1 MTRPIGIDLGT
12 TYTLVATVEDG
23 RPRII
28 PNAEGQRLTPSVV
41 GFTDGRE
48 PLVGQPARRL
58 AATSP
63 DRAVFSIKRW
73 MGSDH
78 RVRVAGRE
86 YTPEEISSYILRK
99 AVTDAELQLGE
110 RVERAVVTVP
120 AYFNDRQRQ
129 ATREAGR
136 LAGLNVLRIIS
147 EPTAAALAYGLERED
162 AHTVLVWDLG
172 GGTFDVSILE
182 LGDDIFEVRAV
193 SGDTWLG
200 GDDFDD
206 RVAAYLVEECER
218 ACGASFRM
226 SADARRLRQAAEG
239 ARIRLSSSSV
249 TTVSVPVSDET
260 EAGCLEVELTRERL
274 EKLTAGL
281 LSRMVAPTQQALAD
295 AGLTPEDIDRT
306 VLVGGV
312 TRMPAVRELARKI
325 TGNEPYRYID
335 PDEVVAMGA
344 AIQAGMLLGVV
355 EKVVLLDVLPLS
367 LGVETQG
374 GLVARIIPRNTPLP
388 ASEAQVFTTAADFQT
403 SMDIQ
408 VVQGER
414 ELALDNVSL
423 GKFQLDNLPSASRG
437 AVRVEVAFAA
447 DVDGIVHVS
456 ARDLLTDSE
465 VRVGLTSAKYL
476 GKDEIAGLADEALMN
491 AERDGKKRDLIK
503 ADIEARNLIGAA
515 EMTIKELGSP
525 QEAPRVRQIIQASS
539 ELREALETDAAEDM
553 RDRIDDMR
561 RLLAAAREAERKS
574 PSLVSGR

>member
-1 MTRPIGIDLGT
+1 MTKAIGIDLGT
-12 TYTLVATVEDG
+12 TYTVVATIENG
-23 RPRII
+23 RPKVV
-28 PNAEGQRLTPSVV
+28 PNAAGQGLTPSVV
-41 GFTDGRE
+41 GFTDGVQ

-58 AATSP
+58 AATDP
-63 DRAVFSIKRW
+63 GAAVFSIKRW

-78 RVRVAGRE
+78 RVWVAGRE
-86 YTPEEISSYILRK
+86 YTPEEISSFILRQ
-99 AVTDAELQLGE
+99 VLTDTELQLGE
-110 RVERAVVTVP
+110 RVEKAVVTVP

-136 LAGLNVLRIIS
+136 LACIDVIRVIN
-147 EPTAAALAYGLERED
+147 EPTAAALAYGLKRED

-172 GGTFDVSILE
+172 GGTFDVSVLE
-182 LGDDIFEVRAV
+182 LGEDIFEVRAV

-218 ACGASFRM
+218 AGGSSYRMGANAR
-226 SADARRLRQAAEG
+226 RRLRQAAEG
-239 ARIRLSSSSV
+239 ARVRLSSSSV
-249 TTVSVPVSDET
+249 TVVPVPVSDET
-260 EAGCLEVELTRERL
+260 EAGYLDVELTRDRL
-274 EKLTAGL
+274 EKLTEDL
-281 LSRMVAPTQQALAD
+281 LSRMVTPTQQALAD
-295 AGLTPEDIDRT
+295 AGLGMKDIDRT

-312 TRMPAVRELARKI
+312 TRMPAVRELARKM

-344 AIQAGMLLGVV
+344 AIQAGMLMGVV
-355 EKVVLLDVLPLS
+355 EKAVLLDVLPLS

-403 SMDIQ
+403 SMNIQ

-423 GKFQLDNLPSASRG
+423 GRFQLDNLPSAPRG

-456 ARDLLTDSE
+456 ARDMLTESE
-465 VRVGLTSAKYL
+465 VGVGLTSAKYL
-476 GKDEIAGLADEALMN
+476 GTDEIAGLADKAFMK
-491 AERDGKKRDLIK
+491 AERDGRKRDLVE
-503 ADIEARNLIGAA
+503 AGIEARNLIDAA
-515 EMTIKELGSP
+515 DVTIRDMRTDLEES
-525 QEAPRVRQIIQASS
+525 RVREIQRFSTALRDVLSTDEADDLRGRAR
-539 ELREALETDAAEDM
+539 ELK
-553 RDRIDDMR
+553 
-561 RLLAAAREAERKS
+561 RLLVAAHENRAGLPDK
-574 PSLVSGR
+574 